1 MTCPSEELLVAIA
14 LGEVSPGDA
23 AGFGEHLKNCER
35 CATLTREHAGLA
47 SLLRM
52 DATPVAADAQF
63 VQLVMGQCAASP
75 SVASP
80 TPLHRRPWVYGL
92 AAVAAASAL
101 WLMRPS
107 GHSAPDVV
115 AARGTSSREV
125 APVTPDVLLL
135 RDKTLLPIEHAE
147 LHPGDGLVVR
157 YWNSSDEPVYLAVF
171 AIDANSAV
179 HWVYPAYL
187 DATQNPTS
195 IRLDRAVE
203 GKIMGE
209 AVEPEEPA
217 AGPLRIVALLT
228 SEPLSVRQ
236 VEAQL
241 AQRLGRLTETFPNAR
256 VHEWSC
262 TWNAR

>member
-1 MTCPSEELLVAIA
+1 MS
-14 LGEVSPGDA
+14 
-23 AGFGEHLKNCER
+23 
-35 CATLTREHAGLA
+35 
-47 SLLRM
+47 
-52 DATPVAADAQF
+52 AADPLMLNREQAEPVLTDFDDDALMDLAGSGQRAAF
-63 VQLVMGQCAASP
+63 EVLVRRHQRAS
-75 SVASP
+75 S
-80 TPLHRRPWVYGL
+80 H
-92 AAVAAASAL
+92 
-101 WLMRPS
+101 
-107 GHSAPDVV
+107 
-115 AARGTSSREV
+115 EI

-135 RDKTLLPIEHAE
+135 RDKTLLPVEHAE

-187 DATQNPTS
+187 DAAQNPAS
-195 IRLDRAVE
+195 IRLERAVE

-209 AVEPEEPA
+209 AVEPEKPA
-217 AGPLRIVALLT
+217 EGPLRIVALLT

-241 AQRLGRLTETFPNAR
+241 ARRLGRLTEIFPNAR